1 MDTFNKDQFNKLTN
15 EEKGKIIGE
24 LVLHP
29 LEIICKSKDELFIV
43 KPFSIKPILKLFIRF
58 LQKEPSLTKGEEII
72 GQFLHNKQNLY
83 IFKCDFSREA
93 SHPVL
98 ILNSDFYM
106 IQRRENYRVTF
117 PSSLHSKVLIKSTE
131 YIMIGRV
138 ADLSR
143 TGIRVGSK
151 ENPEILQVGA
161 EIEMEIQVLGHQ
173 PLFIRAQVRHR
184 TESTEMVKEKK
195 LPYYFFG
202 FQFIDISI
210 ENEKSLSRINM
221 ELYRNFFQKVNS

>member
-29 LEIICKSKDELFIV
+29 LEIICKSKDELFTV

-58 LQKEPSLTKGEEII
+58 IQNEPRLVPGEEII
-72 GQFLHNKQNLY
+72 AQFLHNKQNLY
-83 IFKCDFSREA
+83 IFKCAFSRES

-98 ILNSDFYM
+98 LLNSDFYM

-117 PSSLHSKVLIKSTE
+117 PKSLHSKVLIKNTD

-151 ENPEILQVGA
+151 ENPDILQVGT
-161 EIEMEIQVLGHQ
+161 EIEMEIQVVGHQ
-173 PLFIRAQVRHR
+173 PLFIKAQLRHR
-184 TESTEMVKEKK
+184 TETTEMIKEKK
-195 LPYYFFG
+195 MPYYLFG

-221 ELYRNFFQKVNS
+221 ELYRNFLQKVNS